1 MFGFWLVEVVR
12 IKVQYYGVARVM
24 LGIQE
29 ETLEVEAPTTLLE
42 FIRLIANLHNGSLGT
57 YLIDPATSSV
67 RAHPALTYLVDG
79 QMVPYHEVGAILL
92 EDRSTV
98 SIIPTQA
105 G

>member
-1 MFGFWLVEVVR
+1 VQ

-24 LGIQE
+24 LGILE
-29 ETLEVEAPTTLLE
+29 ETLEVKAPITLLE
-42 FIRLIANLHNGSLGT
+42 LIRLIADRYDGSLGT

-79 QMVPYHEVGAILL
+79 HMVLYHEVGTILL
-92 EDRSTV
+92 EDGSTV